1 MVSCPLLGTG
11 ADKMAEIS
19 ARQIER
25 LQGCK
30 IDGLVLYDI
39 QDEASRT
46 SEARPFPFMETSD
59 ALSYSR
65 EYLPALSVPKIIYRS
80 VGKYSRAE
88 LSEFLR
94 SVSPTNELTVFVGA
108 SSVSQSVS
116 MSVADAYASA
126 SKSTLLLCLEA
137 SPFRKG
143 MKSKVMN
150 ISGCSVKSSRAVRS
164 LCRRVFT
171 M

>member
-1 MVSCPLLGTG
+1 MLIEKIKNRESGIILYGLVPPKLGTG

-88 LSEFLR
+88 LSEFL
-94 SVSPTNELTVFVGA
+94 LTR
-108 SSVSQSVS
+108 QSNR
-116 MSVADAYASA
+116 
-126 SKSTLLLCLEA
+126 
-137 SPFRKG
+137 F
-143 MKSKVMN
+143 
-150 ISGCSVKSSRAVRS
+150 
-164 LCRRVFT
+164 
-171 M
+171 